1 MVGNHLKFEIGQ
13 TGVLRSI
20 FTSTV
25 RSETAKTVLRRYD
38 TVSVGSIQTYV
49 SGFISKVLKKQYQ
62 ADFCLDALG

>member
-49 SGFISKVLKKQYQ
+49 SGFISKVLKKQSPSR
-62 ADFCLDALG
+62 LLP